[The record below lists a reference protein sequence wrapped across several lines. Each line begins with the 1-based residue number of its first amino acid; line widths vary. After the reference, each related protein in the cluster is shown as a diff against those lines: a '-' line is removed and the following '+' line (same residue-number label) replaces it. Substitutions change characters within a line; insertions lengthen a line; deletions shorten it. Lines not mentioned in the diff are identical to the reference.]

1 MIRTTARL
9 HVYQAP
15 AEGHTQRD
23 KDVVAAE
30 NAAHPDRWIDP
41 VAHEELGPGLREL
54 DGYAALFGDAL
65 AEYNAGQKR
74 KDRRMTMEQY
84 RDSVR
89 DDTRGRTN
97 KAIAAANRRA
107 AAAGRPQDVRKE
119 KGKCTS
125 FEVVLS
131 LGNAKPLRADT
142 GMLLLDADGKRI
154 TPGRVPPDVSRAI
167 QQEYIAGFQARNPN
181 LFLCSAV
188 RHYGEWARVKHGGE
202 DITGQGG
209 PAGQWVCGVDHV
221 HMTVIPWGDGYKKGM
236 SRQVSTGRAL
246 AALGFKDYK
255 DDTGRTVTA
264 WEQWQEAEREEIAK
278 IAERRGY
285 AIVKEGNRET
295 AFSTAE
301 YQQLQELEDE
311 AREGYARTL
320 GEVIDAQNNAAEII
334 RDAWA
339 EADSI
344 TAKAAQEAQQARGA
358 AQADREA
365 VRASK
370 RRQEAQEAHA
380 AEDRAKAAQELA
392 AAQQAR
398 QEAQEAAAAAAQG
411 AQAVAARLRD
421 LTQAVFD
428 DGFRAHVVSPKS
440 GKTVGDYLDQWDKA
454 YRAQLLADMEREAHV
469 RRRPQPQPKAPP
481 EPAQEATPEPRP
493 KRVLVGAKQAHT
505 EQIRRDA
512 VSIWDRLEELPP
524 LDPDKLREV
533 K

>member
-41 VAHEELGPGLREL
+41 AAHEELGPGLREL

-107 AAAGRPQDVRKE
+107 AAAGRVQDIRKE
-119 KGKCTS
+119 RGKCTS

-131 LGNAKPLRADT
+131 LGNAKPLRADS
-142 GMLLLDADGKRI
+142 GAMLLDADGKRI
-154 TPGRVPPDVSRAI
+154 TPGRIPPDVSRQI
-167 QQEYIAGFQARNPN
+167 QVEYVAGFQARNPS
-181 LFLCSAV
+181 LFLCSAM
-188 RHYGEWARVKHGGE
+188 RHTGEWARVKQGGE
-202 DITGQGG
+202 DITAIGG
-209 PAGQWVCGVDHV
+209 PPGQWVCGVDHV
-221 HMTVIPWGDGYKKGM
+221 HLNVIPWGEGYKKGL

-246 AALGFKDYK
+246 AALGFADSQ
-255 DDTGRTVTA
+255 DSTGRMVTA
-264 WEQWQEAEREEIAK
+264 WEHWQEAERTEIAK
-278 IAERRGY
+278 IAEKHGY
-285 AIVKEGNRET
+285 AIVKEGGRAT

-320 GEVIDAQNNAAEII
+320 NEVIDAQNNAAEII

-344 TAKAAQEAQQARGA
+344 TA
-358 AQADREA
+358 
-365 VRASK
+365 RA
-370 RRQEAQEAHA
+370 AQEAHA
-380 AEDRAKAAQELA
+380 AEEVR
-392 AAQQAR
+392 R
-398 QEAQEAAAAAAQG
+398 EAEAIRAAAAAEMAQVARDK
-411 AQAVAARLRD
+411 AQVDKDRAEVSKALQDVQRAGERAARAASAAVSRLEGM
-421 LTQAVFD
+421 TQPRFEA
-428 DGFRAHVVSPKS
+428 GFLAYKV
-440 GKTVGDYLDQWDKA
+440 GKTGRTVGDYISQWDRA
-454 YRAQLLADMEREAHV
+454 YRAQLQADIEREAGV
-469 RRRPQPQPKAPP
+469 RRRKSKPKPEAVHQSEAPAPVKHVIP
-481 EPAQEATPEPRP
+481 EAAREAIKAQAR
-493 KRVLVGAKQAHT
+493 
-505 EQIRRDA
+505 EQRSEERRRDA
-512 VSIWDRLEELPP
+512 ASVWDTLDELPE
-524 LDPDKLREV
+524 LDPTRFREV
-533 K
+533 